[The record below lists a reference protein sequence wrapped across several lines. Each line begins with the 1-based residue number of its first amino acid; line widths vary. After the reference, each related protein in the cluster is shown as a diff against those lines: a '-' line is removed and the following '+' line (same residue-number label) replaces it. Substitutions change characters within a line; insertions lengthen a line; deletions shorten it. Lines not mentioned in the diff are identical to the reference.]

1 MSRVLFVF
9 SVLCTVVVLVLI
21 VMVVRSYTGAFVN
34 PMLDP
39 GM

>member
-9 SVLCTVVVLVLI
+9 SVLCTLVVLVMLYFVI
-21 VMVVRSYTGAFVN
+21 QSFTGAFVN
-34 PMLDP
+34 PLMDP